1 MNPTTTLLIVEDD
14 ERIRNYMKTILT
26 TCDYA
31 VLETGNARTAAI
43 ALSSITFIGS
53 MLIAN
58 DMALITFLPLGYLV
72 FSAVGKK
79 RDVALVFILQNI
91 AAHLGGSLKSV

>member
-31 VLETGNARTAAI
+31 VL
-43 ALSSITFIGS
+43 
-53 MLIAN
+53 
-58 DMALITFLPLGYLV
+58 
-72 FSAVGKK
+72 
-79 RDVALVFILQNI
+79 
-91 AAHLGGSLKSV
+91 